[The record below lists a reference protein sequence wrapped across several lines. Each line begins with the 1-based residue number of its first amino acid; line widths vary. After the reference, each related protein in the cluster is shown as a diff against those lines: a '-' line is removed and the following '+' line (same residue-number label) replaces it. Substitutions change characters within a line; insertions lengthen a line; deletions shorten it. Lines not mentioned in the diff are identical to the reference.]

1 MRILIA
7 TVLIF
12 ITFQAC
18 KKDIKSDLNS
28 LKEKRKEIDVKISQ
42 LEKEISLQKKPIIK
56 ATSVNVKKLEL
67 TTFYKYLEI
76 QGKVDAKFNVVAS
89 SRAPGVISKIVA
101 RNGQYV
107 SQGQVLAYI
116 DDNVLVQ
123 SIREAEQQIVFAK
136 DLYDRQ
142 KNLWSQDIG
151 TQIQLI
157 SAKNVYD
164 SSIKRKNTLLSQK
177 EMYLVKAPISGFV
190 DDLMVKVG
198 ETMSPGSPKG
208 IRIVNANNLKIVT
221 EIGEGNASSINQGDA
236 VFINFPNINYA
247 LSSRISFVSKVI
259 DEMSRT
265 FKIEINL
272 PSNSKIKP
280 NMLAEIKVVSYKNP
294 AAISIANGLI
304 QSDSSGEFLMVVKN
318 NKALKVYIKKGE
330 TYNGFSEIKEGLTA
344 GEEIIT
350 NGYQGLEDGDDVEII
365 QNF

>member
-1 MRILIA
+1 
-7 TVLIF
+7 
-12 ITFQAC
+12 
-18 KKDIKSDLNS
+18 
-28 LKEKRKEIDVKISQ
+28 
-42 LEKEISLQKKPIIK
+42 
-56 ATSVNVKKLEL
+56 
-67 TTFYKYLEI
+67 
-76 QGKVDAKFNVVAS
+76 
-89 SRAPGVISKIVA
+89 
-101 RNGQYV
+101 
-107 SQGQVLAYI
+107 
-116 DDNVLVQ
+116 
-123 SIREAEQQIVFAK
+123 QIVFAK

-164 SSIKRKNTLLSQK
+164 TSIKRKNTLLSQK

-198 ETMSPGSPKG
+198 EPMSPGSPKG